1 MAINEVF
8 DLSGKVVFVTG
19 AGAGA
24 GAGLGVEFAES
35 AADAGADVVRADI
48 NLEGAE
54 QTAESVEKL
63 GRKALAVECDTTS
76 IEQVESAVA
85 QTISVFGKVDV
96 LINNAGIADP
106 VPARLHEYDVDN
118 WRRVLDVDLN
128 GVFNCSKA
136 VLGHMVQ
143 AGSGKIINIAS
154 MSGLS
159 GSSSVFPI
167 PAYNA
172 SKGAVVNLTRELGL
186 QYAADGI
193 QANALCPGFYR
204 TRLAGGAYD
213 DPDFVAAVT
222 AFTPMRR
229 VAKAAEIRGPA
240 LFLATSASDYMT
252 GQTLVVD
259 GECLAK

>member
-1 MAINEVF
+1 MTVNEIF

-19 AGAGA
+19 AA
-24 GAGLGVEFAES
+24 AGLGIEFAECV
-35 AADAGADVVRADI
+35 ADAGADVVCADI
-48 NLEGAE
+48 DLEGAE
-54 QTAESVEKL
+54 KIAARVESL
-63 GRKALAVECDTTS
+63 GRRALAVECDTTS
-76 IEQVESAVA
+76 IEQVEAAVA
-85 QTISVFGKVDV
+85 QTLSVFSKVDV
-96 LINNAGIADP
+96 LFNNAGIAGP
-106 VPARLHEYDVDN
+106 SPARLHEYDADN

-136 VLGHMVQ
+136 VLGHMVR
-143 AGSGKIINIAS
+143 ARSGKIVNVAS
-154 MSGLS
+154 MWGLA

-172 SKGAVVNLTRELGL
+172 AKGAVVNLTRELGL

-193 QANALCPGFYR
+193 QVNALCPGFYR

-222 AFTPMRR
+222 AFTPMGR
-229 VAKAAEIRGPA
+229 VAEAAEIRGPA

-252 GQTLVVD
+252 GQNPGRRWWVH
-259 GECLAK
+259 AK